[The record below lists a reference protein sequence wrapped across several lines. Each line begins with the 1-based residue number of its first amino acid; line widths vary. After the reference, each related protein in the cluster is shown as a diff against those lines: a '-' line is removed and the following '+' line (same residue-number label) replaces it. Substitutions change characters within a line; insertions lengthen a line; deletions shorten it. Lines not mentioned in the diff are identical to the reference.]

1 MFLPYVLA
9 SIFGSRTVCNETQL
23 NGAFIA
29 AQGNRALLPFV
40 SLFIIE
46 RSHAT
51 HSTRAAFERLYH
63 CTSTDKLRGACPSYN
78 IGYLMALCARG
89 TDVIESERSN
99 AVERATRVD
108 LLERHM
114 QHRRHQSQAALVA
127 PALVP

>member
-1 MFLPYVLA
+1 
-9 SIFGSRTVCNETQL
+9 
-23 NGAFIA
+23 
-29 AQGNRALLPFV
+29 
-40 SLFIIE
+40 
-46 RSHAT
+46 
-51 HSTRAAFERLYH
+51 
-63 CTSTDKLRGACPSYN
+63 
-78 IGYLMALCARG
+78 MALCARG